1 MNEIADILSL
11 WQSENQ
17 SDTPTKALPNLDVID
32 NIAAA
37 SSAGMYY
44 YFVFS
49 FVTVQIEYVNETVE
63 DILGVPAKKFDLKT
77 FLKRLHPDDLST
89 MYAKERTIFDF
100 YHQLPKEDIP
110 LYKTVYL
117 FRLKDSGGNYKIIL
131 HQIKV
136 IDVTENGK
144 IRQIVGVHTDLT
156 HLNIP
161 ISSKV
166 SFISK
171 ERTSHF
177 NIETKGKL
185 NLTPCHAKLSFSERE
200 VEILKSISEGK
211 TSKEIAADLY
221 ISPHT
226 VNTHKKNIIKKSGCK
241 TFIELITKCIAEG
254 VISLN

>member
-1 MNEIADILSL
+1 MNKIAEILNL

-17 SDTPTKALPNLDVID
+17 NDTPTKALPNLDVID
-32 NIAAA
+32 SIAAA

-49 FVTVQIEYVNETVE
+49 FVSVQFKYVNETVE
-63 DILGVPAKKFDLKT
+63 DILGLPAKKFNLKK
-77 FLKRLHPDDLST
+77 FLKRLHPNDLST

-110 LYKTVYL
+110 LYKAVYL
-117 FRLKDSGGNYKIIL
+117 FRLKDSEGNYKIIL

-136 IDVTENGK
+136 IDVTENGN

-171 ERTSHF
+171 ERKSHF
-177 NIETKGKL
+177 NIETKEKL
-185 NLTPCHAKLSFSERE
+185 NLNPCNSKLLFSERE
-200 VEILKSISEGK
+200 KEILQFISEGK
-211 TSKEIAADLY
+211 TSKEIASNLY
-221 ISPHT
+221 LSTHT
-226 VNTHKKNIIKKSGCK
+226 INTHKKNIIKKSNCK
-241 TFIELITKCIAEG
+241 TFIELITKCITEG